1 MLSLHDDPI
10 EIYRALLEHAVLLV
24 SIVDDT
30 NAGILRESR
39 SVGPILGYE
48 RHDRTGR
55 SFFDFVHPEDA
66 PQVRTAFERALVSLD
81 ATPPLQCRLHRRDES
96 WLPVE
101 LVARYVVD
109 NGRHLAIV
117 QSHAVSERRE
127 LEVWLRHVER
137 LNAIGRMTIALAHDF
152 DRLFAAMQGH
162 LRALPVDPGRP
173 APLGLRAV
181 GNGVETGASLI
192 RQFLLLGHMAPT
204 TLEPLDVNAV
214 LDDLVPELIHMLGD
228 RVKVIFAS
236 KAERAVIRGDRGKLQ
251 RVLMNV
257 ALTLSDTMPDSGAL
271 LIGARNVSLADEM
284 RGGTEAREYVVIDV
298 ADAGN
303 HMPRDARI
311 RLVDPYMATTDSV
324 PSQGVWLVGRA
335 MLYDTV
341 QSFGGF
347 VEVDSGGD
355 GLAFHLH
362 LPSSSHDDRPA

>member
-10 EIYRALLEHAVLLV
+10 EIYRALLEHAVMLV

-30 NAGILRESR
+30 DAGILRESR
-39 SVGPILGYE
+39 SVTPILGYE
-48 RHDRTGR
+48 RHDRIGR
-55 SFFDFVHPEDA
+55 SFFDFINPEDA
-66 PQVRTAFERALVSLD
+66 PPVRAAFHRALASVD
-81 ATPPLQCRLHRRDES
+81 VTPPLQCRIRRRDES
-96 WLPVE
+96 WLPIE
-101 LVARYVVD
+101 LVARFVVD

-117 QSHAVSERRE
+117 QSHVVSERQE
-127 LEVWLRHVER
+127 LEGWLRHVER
-137 LNAIGRMTIALAHDF
+137 LNAIGRMTVALAHDF
-152 DRLFAAMQGH
+152 DRLFAAIQGH
-162 LRALPVDPGRP
+162 LRSLPADPGRP

-181 GNGVETGASLI
+181 ANGVETGASLI

-204 TLEPLDVNAV
+204 TLEPVDVNTV
-214 LDDLVPELIHMLGD
+214 LDDLVPELVHLLGD
-228 RVKVIFAS
+228 TVRVIPAS

-257 ALTLSDTMPDSGAL
+257 ALTLRDAMPDDGVL

-284 RGGTEAREYVVIDV
+284 RSGAESREYVVIDI

-303 HMPRDARI
+303 HVPRDARI
-311 RLVDPYMATTDSV
+311 RLVDPYMATRDSI

-335 MLYDTV
+335 MMYDTV

-347 VEVDSGGD
+347 IEVDSGGD

-362 LPSSSHDDRPA
+362 LPCSHEDRAV